1 MAGNTEEAVARVHA
15 ETENAQGI
23 QKHHKSTLVYISER
37 IFTYLFGIAFISLVI
52 AWLTASAYIT
62 YLLSTF
68 VILIPL
74 IYGLVRLRKFIKKP
88 NFQRNSCIFSLRFFS
103 ELKKLFTVSM

>member
-23 QKHHKSTLVYISER
+23 QKHHKSTLVYISEI

-52 AWLTASAYIT
+52 TWLTGPTYIT
-62 YLLSTF
+62 YLLSAV
-68 VILIPL
+68 VILIAL
-74 IYGLVRLRKFIKKP
+74 IWGLVRLK
-88 NFQRNSCIFSLRFFS
+88 
-103 ELKKLFTVSM
+103 